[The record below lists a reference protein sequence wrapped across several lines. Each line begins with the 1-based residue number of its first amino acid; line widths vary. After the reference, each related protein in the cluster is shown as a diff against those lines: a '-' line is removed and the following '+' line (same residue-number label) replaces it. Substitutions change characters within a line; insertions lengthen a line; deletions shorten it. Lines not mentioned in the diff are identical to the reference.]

1 LYGEDFSNSSTIEFT
16 TPTSSP
22 VINTP
27 AHKPSKQNDRKVA
40 NDLIEVAQDIASKI
54 KPQNEKSNT
63 DNAFGQ
69 YVAERLQE
77 MGVVQRSAKRR
88 AIVLLLENIYVIN

>member
-1 LYGEDFSNSSTIEFT
+1 LYREDFSNSSTIEFI
-16 TPTSSP
+16 TPTS
-22 VINTP
+22 
-27 AHKPSKQNDRKVA
+27 HKPSKQNDRKVA
-40 NDLIEVAQDIASKI
+40 NDLIEVARDIASKI

-77 MGVVQRSAKRR
+77 IGMEQRSAKRR
-88 AIVLLLENIYVIN
+88 GIVLLLEDI